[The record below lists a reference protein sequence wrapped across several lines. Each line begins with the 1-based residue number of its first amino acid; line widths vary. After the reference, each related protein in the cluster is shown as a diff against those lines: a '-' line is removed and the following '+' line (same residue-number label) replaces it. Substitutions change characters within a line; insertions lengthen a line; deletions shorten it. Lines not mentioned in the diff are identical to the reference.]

1 MPEIAPHCIFFTL
14 HTLLRCRA
22 VGPSAQKNPWVSP
35 PSVRGDAWLW
45 PSMRPRVLCVIPARF
60 ASTRLHGKPLLHV
73 DGEPMIAHVIRAAR
87 AAANVHEVLVAT
99 DHDGIAQVARAEGV
113 DAIMTN
119 SALPSGTDRVA
130 AALLQRGAA
139 ADVVVNVQCDE
150 PRIDPAA
157 IELVSELLLRRPAA
171 DMSTLSAPLDLGA
184 LLDPNRVK
192 VVCCA
197 EPTEQGASG
206 VTSGVTAAR
215 ALFFSRAPIGVDR
228 ELMRSLMQ
236 PEAHAGHAANIANA
250 AHAAHAA
257 NAAHAVHA
265 APRAVTDAPAY
276 ACRLHVGIYAFRPA
290 ALHRLVALP
299 PSPLEVLERL
309 EQLRALEAGMHIV
322 VGRVDCAPHGVDTAE
337 DLRAVQGPGFLH

>member
-1 MPEIAPHCIFFTL
+1 M
-14 HTLLRCRA
+14 
-22 VGPSAQKNPWVSP
+22 
-35 PSVRGDAWLW
+35 
-45 PSMRPRVLCVIPARF
+45 LCVIPARF

-99 DHDGIAQVARAEGV
+99 DHDGIARVARAEGV
-113 DAIMTN
+113 DAIMTD

-130 AALLQRGAA
+130 AALLQRSGAH

-150 PRIDPAA
+150 PRIEPAA

-171 DMSTLSAPLDLGA
+171 DMSTLSAPLERAA

-197 EPTEQGASG
+197 EPLEQGETAASG
-206 VTSGVTAAR
+206 ARGAVGAGGAGGAAER

-228 ELMRSLMQ
+228 ELMRALLQ
-236 PEAHAGHAANIANA
+236 PEAHA

-257 NAAHAVHA
+257 RAA
-265 APRAVTDAPAY
+265 APRADTDAPAY
-276 ACRLHVGIYAFRPA
+276 ACRWHS
-290 ALHRLVALP
+290 
-299 PSPLEVLERL
+299 PS
-309 EQLRALEAGMHIV
+309 
-322 VGRVDCAPHGVDTAE
+322 
-337 DLRAVQGPGFLH
+337 